1 MAHLASTLAQ
11 QTAFLPGAILAM
23 EEVERRLRSQREAVQ
38 RYLAVPST
46 VVIRDRDD
54 ESRRRVERRWGL
66 V

>member
-1 MAHLASTLAQ
+1 MLASVLAQ
-11 QTAFLPGAILAM
+11 QAAFIPGAILCM
-23 EEVERRLRSQREAVQ
+23 EEVERRIADQRATV
-38 RYLAVPST
+38 RALGLAVPST